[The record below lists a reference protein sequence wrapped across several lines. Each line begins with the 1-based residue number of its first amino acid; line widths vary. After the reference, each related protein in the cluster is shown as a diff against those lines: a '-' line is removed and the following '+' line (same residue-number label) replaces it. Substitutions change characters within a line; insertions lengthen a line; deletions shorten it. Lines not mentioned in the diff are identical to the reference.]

1 MKSLIPLLLLPL
13 ALGACTGQQGQHED
27 LGLPSCHLAEQRDL
41 PGELGGSI
49 SDPRQ
54 AHLSMRANVLSA
66 DVSTARK
73 ARRISQEQ
81 ATAFSERIAA
91 VRSQTAA
98 FVSQQGFLSAAE
110 RASFDR
116 EFDGIATQLCQPQ
129 KAQ

>member
-13 ALGACTGQQGQHED
+13 ALGACTREPVRHD
-27 LGLPSCHLAEQRDL
+27 ALGLPSCDLQQQRQL
-41 PGELGGSI
+41 PGELGGAI

-54 AHLSMRANVLSA
+54 AHVSLRANVLLA

-81 ATAFSERIAA
+81 AKAFSERIAA
-91 VRSQTAA
+91 VRSQTD
-98 FVSQQGFLSAAE
+98 VLVRQQGFLSAAE

-116 EFDGIATQLCQPQ
+116 EFDGIATQICQPR
-129 KAQ
+129 

>member
-13 ALGACTGQQGQHED
+13 ALGACTREPGRHDD
-27 LGLPSCHLAEQRDL
+27 LGLPSCDLQQQQREL
-41 PGELGGSI
+41 PGELGGAI
-49 SDPRQ
+49 TDPRQ
-54 AHLSMRANVLSA
+54 AHVSMRANVLLA

-91 VRSQTAA
+91 VRSQTDA

-116 EFDGIATQLCQPQ
+116 EFDGIATQICQPR
-129 KAQ
+129 

>member
-13 ALGACTGQQGQHED
+13 ALGACTKEQRPRDD
-27 LGLPSCHLAEQRDL
+27 LGLPSCKLQQQREL
-41 PGELGGSI
+41 PGELGGAI
-49 SDPRQ
+49 TDPRQ
-54 AHLSMRANVLSA
+54 AHVSLRANVLLA

-91 VRSQTAA
+91 VRSQTDAL
-98 FVSQQGFLSAAE
+98 VGRQGFLSAAE

-116 EFDGIATQLCQPQ
+116 EFDGIATQICQPR
-129 KAQ
+129 

>member
-13 ALGACTGQQGQHED
+13 ALGACTREPIRQND
-27 LGLPSCHLAEQRDL
+27 LGLPSCDLQQQRQL
-41 PGELGGSI
+41 PGELGGAI

-54 AHLSMRANVLSA
+54 AHVSLRGNVLLA

-81 ATAFSERIAA
+81 ATTFSERIVA
-91 VRSQTAA
+91 VRSQTDDL
-98 FVSQQGFLSAAE
+98 VRQQGFLSAAE

-116 EFDGIATQLCQPQ
+116 EFDGIATQICQPR
-129 KAQ
+129 

>member
-13 ALGACTGQQGQHED
+13 ALGACTREPARHED
-27 LGLPSCHLAEQRDL
+27 LGLPSCDLQQQRQL
-41 PGELGGSI
+41 PGELGGAI

-54 AHLSMRANVLSA
+54 AHISLRGNVLLA

-81 ATAFSERIAA
+81 ATTFSERIAA
-91 VRSQTAA
+91 VRVQTDDL
-98 FVSQQGFLSAAE
+98 VRQQGFLSAAE

-116 EFDGIATQLCQPQ
+116 EFDGIATQICQPR
-129 KAQ
+129 

>member
-13 ALGACTGQQGQHED
+13 ALGACTREPIRQND
-27 LGLPSCHLAEQRDL
+27 LGLPSCDLQQQHEL
-41 PGELGGSI
+41 PGELGGAI

-54 AHLSMRANVLSA
+54 AHVSLRANVLLA

-91 VRSQTAA
+91 VRSQTDDL
-98 FVSQQGFLSAAE
+98 VKQQGFLSAAE

-116 EFDGIATQLCQPQ
+116 EFDGIARQICQPR
-129 KAQ
+129 

>member
-13 ALGACTGQQGQHED
+13 ALGACTREPVRHDD
-27 LGLPSCHLAEQRDL
+27 LGLPSCDLQQQREL

-49 SDPRQ
+49 TDPRQ
-54 AHLSMRANVLSA
+54 AHVSMRANVLLA

-73 ARRISQEQ
+73 ARRISQEE

-91 VRSQTAA
+91 VRSQTEA
-98 FVSQQGFLSAAE
+98 FVQQQGFLSAAE

-116 EFDGIATQLCQPQ
+116 EFDGIAAQICQPHP
-129 KAQ
+129 AQ

>member
-1 MKSLIPLLLLPL
+1 MKPLIPLLLLPL
-13 ALGACTGQQGQHED
+13 ALGACTREPVRQDD
-27 LGLPSCHLAEQRDL
+27 LGLPSCNLQEQRAV

-49 SDPRQ
+49 TDPRQ
-54 AHLSMRANVLSA
+54 AHVSMRANVLLA

-91 VRSQTAA
+91 VRSQTDA
-98 FVSQQGFLSAAE
+98 FVQQQGFLSAAE

-116 EFDGIATQLCQPQ
+116 EFDEIAAQICQPRT
-129 KAQ
+129 AQ

>member
-13 ALGACTGQQGQHED
+13 ALGACTREPVRQDD
-27 LGLPSCHLAEQRDL
+27 LGLPSWNLEEQRAV

-49 SDPRQ
+49 TDPRQ
-54 AHLSMRANVLSA
+54 AHVSMRANVLLA

-91 VRSQTAA
+91 VRSQTDA
-98 FVSQQGFLSAAE
+98 FVQQQGFLSAAE

-116 EFDGIATQLCQPQ
+116 EFDGIAAQICQPRP
-129 KAQ
+129 AQ